1 MHTQPVTDLIKKHE
15 GFRAKPYRDSVGKL
29 TIGYGRNLEENG
41 ISQYEAEMLL
51 ASDIQNCYADCSR
64 LPGWN
69 TLNEAR
75 QAVLLD
81 MCYNLGLARLKNF
94 KKMLAAL
101 TLADFAAAARE
112 MLDSRW
118 ARQVKTRAVELAE
131 IMKTGEMK

>member
-1 MHTQPVTDLIKKHE
+1 MHSQPVMDLIKKHE
-15 GFRAKPYRDSVGKL
+15 GFRAKPYLDSVGKL

-41 ISQYEAEMLL
+41 ISLCEAEILL

-69 TLNEAR
+69 LLNEAR

-81 MCYNLGLARLKNF
+81 MCYNLGMARLKNF

-101 TLADFAAAARE
+101 TLADFSAVARE

-118 ARQVKTRAVELAE
+118 ARQVNTRAVELAE
-131 IMKTGEMK
+131 IMRTGEMK